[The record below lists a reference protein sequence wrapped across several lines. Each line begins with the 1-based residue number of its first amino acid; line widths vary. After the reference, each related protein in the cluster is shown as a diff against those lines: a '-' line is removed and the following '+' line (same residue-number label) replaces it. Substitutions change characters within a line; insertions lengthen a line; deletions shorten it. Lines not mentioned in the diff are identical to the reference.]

1 LTSWQVTLKET
12 LANLS
17 KADPQLPPAPVRTAV
32 VGMGH
37 ELRGDDA
44 AGIMVARALQP
55 MAHSHLLVVDAG
67 SAPENCTGPIRRFAP
82 GMVLLVDAAQLDEAP
97 GAVRWLA
104 WQETTG
110 LSASTHTMPPYVLA
124 RYLTAEL
131 NTHVALIGIQPAAT
145 SLGAT
150 LSPEVRQA
158 VNGVV
163 QIFRN
168 TLGQTAHS
176 KR

>member
-1 LTSWQVTLKET
+1 MTPWQVTFKET

-17 KADPQLPPAPVRTAV
+17 KERLSLQPVRTAV

-44 AGIMVARALQP
+44 AGIEVARALRP
-55 MAHSHLLVVDAG
+55 LAHQQLLVIDAG
-67 SAPENCTGPIRRFAP
+67 HAPENHTGPIRRFAP
-82 GMVLLVDAAQLDEAP
+82 ELVLLVDAAQLGEAP

-131 NTHVALIGIQPAAT
+131 NTHIALIGIQPADT